1 MNVNR
6 LFFLW
11 KEIENCVLIHFL
23 CFAAL
28 PLFDTF
34 DPVQHFNSL
43 VPALYRLWLDSP
55 A

>member
-1 MNVNR
+1 MNVKR
-6 LFFLW
+6 HFSGGKKL
-11 KEIENCVLIHFL
+11 KVLLMIHFL

-28 PLFDTF
+28 PFFYTF

-43 VPALYRLWLDSP
+43 VPALYRLWLDSL